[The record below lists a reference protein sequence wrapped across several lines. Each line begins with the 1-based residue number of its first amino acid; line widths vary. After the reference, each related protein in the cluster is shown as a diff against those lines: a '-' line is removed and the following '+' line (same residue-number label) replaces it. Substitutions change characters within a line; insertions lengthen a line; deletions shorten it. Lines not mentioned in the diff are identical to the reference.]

1 MENEINIFCKM
12 LKQILCTLLLRKH
25 IFDSS
30 FNNAPRIRKIV
41 VYNKIVCSD
50 TLDYTYFLSTK
61 IPKREKDADR

>member
-12 LKQILCTLLLRKH
+12 LKQILCKH

-41 VYNKIVCSD
+41 YNKKVCSD
-50 TLDYTYFLSTK
+50 TLDYTYYLLSTK
-61 IPKREKDADR
+61 IPKREKDTHRQMINA

>member
-12 LKQILCTLLLRKH
+12 LKQILFTH

-41 VYNKIVCSD
+41 
-50 TLDYTYFLSTK
+50 YTTK
-61 IPKREKDADR
+61 KFVAIL

>member
-12 LKQILCTLLLRKH
+12 LKQILCKH

-41 VYNKIVCSD
+41 YNKKVCSD
-50 TLDYTYFLSTK
+50 TLDYTYHLLSTK
-61 IPKREKDADR
+61 IPKREKDTHR